1 MKQRDHYERNSKEHA
16 ERQLYERQQEKEDGS
31 WGTMGIQEND
41 ELKMKLVKGK
51 VDVLKRQ
58 LEERVMQNNGIAQA
72 YGPTESGAQSL
83 KPGVVVVWTTVLKH
97 L

>member
-31 WGTMGIQEND
+31 WGSMGIQEND
-41 ELKMKLVKGK
+41 ELKIKLVKGK

-58 LEERVMQNNGIAQA
+58 LEERVMQNNGIAPA
-72 YGPTESGAQSL
+72 YGPESGAQSL